1 MTLYALLSDVHGRSD
16 RLARALADARAQG
29 AARVVALGDIAGI
42 RAFEMLDAA
51 GAMCV
56 FGNWECSGLRG
67 LPPPFRGWVARWQ
80 PQARLDSF
88 WAAHATPVWP
98 AGLGIADVV
107 DYLRRQQVHWT
118 ALFPSLQR
126 SEEARWAAFAELE
139 AADDV
144 PVFFHGHTHIQEAWR
159 WPAGGAPARVDGAH
173 GELSLADDERWLVG
187 VGSVGDPHDGSG
199 ACYALYDSA
208 ARRLTWRRV

>member
-16 RLARALADARAQG
+16 RLTRVLADARAQG
-29 AARVVALGDIAGI
+29 AVHILALGDIASL
-42 RAFEMLDAA
+42 RAFELLDAA
-51 GAMCV
+51 GATCV

-67 LPPPFRGWVARWQ
+67 LPVPFRGWVARWPALAQ
-80 PQARLDSF
+80 MDGF

-98 AGLGIADVV
+98 AGLEIAHVV
-107 DYLRRQQVHWT
+107 QHLRRHQIHWT

-139 AADDV
+139 AANV

-159 WPAGGAPARVDGAH
+159 WPAGAAPVRVDGAQ
-173 GELSLADDERWLVG
+173 GELTLDEGERWLVG
-187 VGSVGDPHDGSG
+187 VGSVGDPHDGGG
-199 ACYALYDSA
+199 ACYALYDSI
-208 ARRLTWRRV
+208 ARRVTWRRV